1 MSRSESY
8 NGRRY
13 GSILSESVP
22 GKKPSFSP
30 ASTAGRVKM
39 MRLTSLFCSAW
50 TAFAT
55 ARYVL
60 PEPAGPMPKVMVL
73 SSIAST

>member
-1 MSRSESY
+1 MMPASMSFGIASGSIMSRSESY

-22 GKKPSFSP
+22 GRKPSFSP
-30 ASTAGRVKM
+30 ASTAGRVRM
-39 MRLTSLFCSAW
+39 MRLTSLFCSAC

-55 ARYVL
+55 AR
-60 PEPAGPMPKVMVL
+60 
-73 SSIAST
+73 